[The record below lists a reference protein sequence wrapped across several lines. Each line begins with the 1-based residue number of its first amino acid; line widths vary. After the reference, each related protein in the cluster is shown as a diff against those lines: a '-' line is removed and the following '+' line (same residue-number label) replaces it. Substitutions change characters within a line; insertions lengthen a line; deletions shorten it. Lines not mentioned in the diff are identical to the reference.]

1 MYGYSRV
8 GGETPPGQPARRQR
22 SVCERNPYHSLM
34 LDQDLTDGILTIR
47 MAHGK
52 VSALDL
58 ELCLAMQRAFEEAA
72 ADDRVGAVILT
83 GTGSTFSAG
92 VDLPRM
98 VNTGG
103 EYIQD
108 FVESLDAALRGV
120 FVFPKPVVA
129 AVNGHAIAGGAIL
142 AFACDHRLMSGGRIG
157 VPEMLVGVPFPAMAL
172 AIVRFAM
179 PSQHLQPMIY
189 FGRTIDAEA
198 ARGIGMIDETPAAA
212 DLLDRAHTAAQAL
225 ASIPRDAFRLTKRQL
240 REPYLRDAS
249 HIAVAS
255 ADEIDAVWAAR
266 ETHDHIRAYLA
277 KTIKK

>member
-1 MYGYSRV
+1 
-8 GGETPPGQPARRQR
+8 
-22 SVCERNPYHSLM
+22 M
-34 LDQDLTDGILTIR
+34 LEQDLTGGILTIR

-58 ELCLAMQRAFEEAA
+58 ELCLAMQRAFEDAA
-72 ADDRVGAVILT
+72 SDDRVGAVILT

-98 VNTGG
+98 INTGG
-103 EYIQD
+103 EYVQN
-108 FVESLDAALRGV
+108 FVEALDAALRGL

-157 VPEMLVGVPFPAMAL
+157 VPEALVGVPFPPMAL
-172 AIVRFAM
+172 AIVRFAI

-198 ARGIGMIDETPAAA
+198 ARGIGIIDETPAAG
-212 DLLDRAHTAAQAL
+212 DLLARAHAAAQTL
-225 ASIPRDAFRLTKRQL
+225 AAIPRDTFRLTKRQF

-255 ADEIDAVWAAR
+255 ADEIDAIWAAP
-266 ETHDHIRAYLA
+266 ETHAHIRAYLA
-277 KTIKK
+277 RTIKK

>member
-1 MYGYSRV
+1 
-8 GGETPPGQPARRQR
+8 
-22 SVCERNPYHSLM
+22 M
-34 LDQDLTDGILTIR
+34 LEQDLTDGILTIR

-58 ELCLAMQRAFEEAA
+58 ELCLAMQRAFEDAA

-103 EYIQD
+103 EYIQN
-108 FVESLDAALRGV
+108 FVEALDAALRGV

-142 AFACDHRLMSGGRIG
+142 AFACDYRLMSGGRIG

-198 ARGIGMIDETPAAA
+198 ARGIGIIDETPAAA
-212 DLLDRAHTAAQAL
+212 DLLGRAHTAAQAL
-225 ASIPRDAFRLTKRQL
+225 ALIPRDAFRLTKRQL

-266 ETHDHIRAYLA
+266 ETHDHIRSYLA
-277 KTIKK
+277 KTIRK

>member
-1 MYGYSRV
+1 ML
-8 GGETPPGQPARRQR
+8 
-22 SVCERNPYHSLM
+22 ER
-34 LDQDLTDGILTIR
+34 DLTDGILTIR

-58 ELCLAMQRAFEEAA
+58 DLCQAMLGAFEDAA
-72 ADDRVGAVILT
+72 ADDDVGTVVLT
-83 GTGSTFSAG
+83 GTGSIFSAG

-98 VNTGG
+98 ISAGG
-103 EYIQD
+103 DYIQE
-108 FVESLDAALRGV
+108 FVEALDAALRAV

-142 AFACDHRLMSGGRIG
+142 TFACDHRLMSGGRIG
-157 VPEMLVGVPFPAMAL
+157 VPELLVGVPFPAIAL

-189 FGRTIDAEA
+189 FGRTIEA
-198 ARGIGMIDETPAAA
+198 ADAKHIGLIDETPAA
-212 DLLDRAHTAAQAL
+212 DELLPRAQAVARTF

-255 ADEIDAVWAAR
+255 ADEIDAVWAAPA
-266 ETHDHIRAYLA
+266 THEHIRQYLA
-277 KTIKK
+277 KTIAKK